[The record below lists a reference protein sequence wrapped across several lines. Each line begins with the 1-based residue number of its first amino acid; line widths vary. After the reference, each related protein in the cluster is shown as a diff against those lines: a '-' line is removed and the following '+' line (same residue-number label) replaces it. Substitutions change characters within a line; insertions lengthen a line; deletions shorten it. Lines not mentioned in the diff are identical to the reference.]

1 MVLSCVDFFE
11 NYTMKIQ
18 NEVQSMHRHNF
29 QVSILVHI
37 NYWHNLLANPI
48 DPNSS
53 IIKEVHYYVF
63 DDPNHDSLYVQHAFM
78 LH

>member
-18 NEVQSMHRHNF
+18 NEVQSMNRHNF
-29 QVSILVHI
+29 QVNTPVHI
-37 NYWHNLLANPI
+37 SYRHNFSINPI
-48 DPNSS
+48 DANSS

-63 DDPNHDSLYVQHAFM
+63 DDPNHDFLYVQHVFM